1 MTDDW
6 NWVGPDCHRIE
17 LMDWRIG
24 NGLIQIANR
33 LALGWRWVDLDWH
46 RIDHGLVLDWVWIAI
61 GSAMDWEK
69 WNELA
74 NLSRIGGLVTNRHE
88 KVRLVDWLDLC
99 RIVGGLT

>member
-1 MTDDW
+1 MRDDW

-46 RIDHGLVLDWVWIAI
+46 RIDHGLGIGIGIGIIHMYKKECFYVPFISVIWV
-61 GSAMDWEK
+61 
-69 WNELA
+69 
-74 NLSRIGGLVTNRHE
+74 GLYKGTV
-88 KVRLVDWLDLC
+88 
-99 RIVGGLT
+99 